1 MNAPWNS
8 GRNPSR
14 IFLQLSLAL
23 ETGCK
28 EATCEWKMKDPVH
41 EGVLQCT
48 GALDNVLDRAEE
60 HFCMENQCIFRFVLY
75 LEGTCRNCSCMK
87 KQGKLHYMFFS
98 KSVSFWFFCVDV
110 KCLRKHRSYP
120 SKPSITVYRKLGL
133 WRTFNYEVR
142 NNYC

>member
-1 MNAPWNS
+1 MLREILGEIPAGSFCSSHWPW
-8 GRNPSR
+8 R
-14 IFLQLSLAL
+14 QAAQ
-23 ETGCK
+23 K
-28 EATCEWKMKDPVH
+28 ATCEWKMKDPVH

-48 GALDNVLDRAEE
+48 VALDNVLDRAEE

-110 KCLRKHRSYP
+110 KCLQKHRSYP
-120 SKPSITVYRKLGL
+120 TKPSITVYRKLGL

-142 NNYC
+142 NNYR